1 MKSQKKQ
8 RMGLGRVLVAAG
20 ALVAGLCLAGQ
31 AAANPI
37 NISASVGGVPTGA
50 DHYESFDSLP
60 LGSAGGTTG
69 SGLVVSFEPDGSAV
83 TGAVSGRYAA
93 PYLSNNNGALFGDF
107 TPSGPD
113 GTTYLT
119 TGLGKVILDFSGSQR
134 YLGLLWGS
142 VDLGN
147 SLTFYFGGV
156 EQGSITGADVN
167 ALANGDQG
175 ASGTFYV
182 NINTAFTFD
191 RVVATSSAYSFEFDN
206 VAFAANPLGVPEPGE
221 IGLFLLGLLLVGAGY
236 RYNRRTLA

>member
-8 RMGLGRVLVAAG
+8 RMGVGRALVVAG

-31 AAANPI
+31 AVANPI

-50 DHYESFDSLP
+50 DHYENFDSLP
-60 LGSAGGTTG
+60 LGSAGGTTA
-69 SGLVVSFEPDGSAV
+69 SGLSVSFVPDGSAV
-83 TGAVSGRYAA
+83 TGAANGLYAA
-93 PYLSNNNGALFGDF
+93 PYLSNDNGALFGNAGN
-107 TPSGPD
+107 GPD
-113 GTTYLT
+113 ETTYLT
-119 TGLGKVILDFSGSQR
+119 TGLGQVILYFPGSQR
-134 YLGLLWGS
+134 YMGLLWGS
-142 VDLGN
+142 VDTGN
-147 SLTFYFGGV
+147 KLTFYFGGV
-156 EQGSITGADVN
+156 EQGFIMGTDVWS
-167 ALANGDQG
+167 LANGDQG

-236 RYNRRTLA
+236 RYNRHNLA